1 MEKIDNNKT
10 EYGYTEESIC
20 NLKTN
25 QKPIQIRKDESSK
38 TKRLYKTPV
47 KLAEKK
53 TAQQQNTEFRLLGEA
68 KAEKSLQELKKK
80 FCNLLMRNGEK
91 SKAYKLFYES
101 LKQVEDKNLVKNFDF
116 FKQERL
122 YIPYSFYTRKEK
134 RNEKK
139 KSFQSNSYTDQKQEQ
154 GIVQRKDEK
163 NIPLK
168 GENKNN
174 QVFQHF
180 YNEFLRKNTLYQA
193 VENVK
198 PYLELRRVRKGGTT
212 YQVPAIVSQKRQE
225 RLAIKWIIES
235 AEKRK
240 KKSNNTFSNC
250 LVSEILD
257 AFNKTGQPKQ
267 RRDEQL
273 KIAEFNRAYTRYRW
287 W

>member
-10 EYGYTEESIC
+10 EYGYIEEPIC

-25 QKPIQIRKDESSK
+25 QKPPII
-38 TKRLYKTPV
+38 LYKKIQTKNKKINPV
-47 KLAEKK
+47 CDNR
-53 TAQQQNTEFRLLGEA
+53 QQQNLKMGLLGHY
-68 KAEKSLQELKKK
+68 KAEKSVGELKNK

-101 LKQVEDKNLVKNFDF
+101 LKQVDYKDLRNHSFL
-116 FKQERL
+116 FKIFLKKISKEQEKL
-122 YIPYSFYTRKEK
+122 IESTKETKANKEK
-134 RNEKK
+134 KD
-139 KSFQSNSYTDQKQEQ
+139 YTDQKQQQEKGYILQ
-154 GIVQRKDEK
+154 LKD
-163 NIPLK
+163 LK

-174 QVFQHF
+174 QYFQHSV
-180 YNEFLRKNTLYQA
+180 NQFLRGCILYQA

-198 PYLELRRVRKGGTT
+198 PPLELRRVRKGGTT

-235 AEKRK
+235 AKKRK
-240 KKSNNTFSNC
+240 TKSNNTFCNC

-257 AFNKTGQPKQ
+257 AFNKTGQPRQ
-267 RRDEQL
+267 RRDQQL